1 MVCWQTQRSIKVETY
16 ISEIDGNKVAY
27 TNCTEF
33 YVQTGKGKGSY
44 KTTMRFV
51 GKLISAFQFYNE
63 INVEDGQ
70 KKRLLMPS
78 SKKPVL
84 ARQIS

>member
-1 MVCWQTQRSIKVETY
+1 MKVEMY

-33 YVQTGKGKGSY
+33 YVQTGKKKGSY

-51 GKLISAFQFYNE
+51 GKLISAFQFYND

-78 SKKPVL
+78 CSKNPVL

>member
-1 MVCWQTQRSIKVETY
+1 METY

-27 TNCTEF
+27 TNETEF
-33 YVQTGKGKGSY
+33 YVQTGKKKGSY
-44 KTTMRFV
+44 KTTTRFV
-51 GKLISAFQFYNE
+51 GKLISAFQFYSD